1 LGKNEVL
8 ENSKKKKKSNKNYIL
23 VLPQNL
29 EENDQILL
37 GERSKLF
44 NPRQPYMGEKRKIDV

>member
-1 LGKNEVL
+1 MKYLKIP
-8 ENSKKKKKSNKNYIL
+8 KKKKKSNKNYIL